1 MNVLVTGAS
10 GFIGQPLVRRLL
22 AHGHKVRA
30 LIRRAE
36 EGTLLPGAEIEVGD
50 LRDSGA
56 VERAA
61 RGMDGVVHLAWA
73 TGVAR
78 ESAAR
83 VVNVDGT
90 RRLLDAARLHDA
102 RRFVFVSSISA
113 ARERMGPYGRTKLEA
128 ERLVS
133 ASELEWVILRPSLV
147 YGPGPAGL
155 FARLERSLRGPVV
168 PIVGDGSIELDPI
181 HVEDVCTVIEQCLV
195 RADSMGK
202 RYDLLGPERVT
213 FRELLVRLA
222 AAIDARPRFVAIPA
236 GLALSLA
243 RLLGAVMERPPLSE
257 DNVLGMISPAS
268 VDGGVARREFPI
280 VWTSLSE
287 GLASLGRPLGKAVQP
302 A

>member
-10 GFIGQPLVRRLL
+10 GFIGQPLVRTLL
-22 AHGHKVRA
+22 AHGHRVRA
-30 LIRRAE
+30 LVRRAGE
-36 EGTLLPGAEIEVGD
+36 MTLLPGADVEVGD

-61 RGMDGVVHLAWA
+61 RGMDAIVHLAWA

-78 ESAAR
+78 ESSAR
-83 VVNVDGT
+83 AVNVEGT
-90 RRLLDAARLHDA
+90 RRLVDAARVHGA

-128 ERLVS
+128 ERLVAGS
-133 ASELEWVILRPSLV
+133 GLEWVILRPSLV

-181 HVEDVCTVIEQCLV
+181 HVEDVCAVIEQCLV

-257 DNVLGMISPAS
+257 DNVLGMISPAA

-280 VWTSLSE
+280 AWTSLSE
-287 GLASLGRPLGKAVQP
+287 GLRSLGRAVQP

>member
-10 GFIGQPLVRRLL
+10 GFIGRPLVRGLL
-22 AHGHKVRA
+22 ASGHTVRA
-30 LIRRAE
+30 LIRRAGE
-36 EGTLLPGAEIEVGD
+36 RELLPGAQIEVGD

-83 VVNVDGT
+83 AVNVEGT

-128 ERLVS
+128 ERMV
-133 ASELEWVILRPSLV
+133 ASSDLDWVILRPSLV

-155 FARLERSLRGPVV
+155 FARLERSLRGAIV
-168 PIVGDGSIELDPI
+168 PIVGDGSIALDPI
-181 HVEDVCTVIEQCLV
+181 HVDDVCAVIEQCLV
-195 RADSMGK
+195 RADSKGK

-222 AAIDARPRFVAIPA
+222 AAIDARPRFVTIPA
-236 GLALSLA
+236 AVALSIA
-243 RLLGAVMERPPLSE
+243 RALGAVMERPPLSE
-257 DNVLGMISPAS
+257 DNVLGMISPAT
-268 VDGGVARREFPI
+268 VDGGAARREFP
-280 VWTSLSE
+280 VAWTPLSE
-287 GLASLGRPLGKAVQP
+287 GLRSVGKAGQP

>member
-1 MNVLVTGAS
+1 MKVLVTGAS

-22 AHGHKVRA
+22 ASGHTVRA
-30 LIRRAE
+30 LIRRASE
-36 EGTLLPGAEIEVGD
+36 RELLPGADIEVGD

-56 VERAA
+56 VERVA
-61 RGMDGVVHLAWA
+61 RGMEAVVHLAWA

-78 ESAAR
+78 ESSAR
-83 VVNVDGT
+83 AVNVEGT
-90 RRLLDAARLHDA
+90 RRLLDAARLHEA

-128 ERLVS
+128 ERLVT
-133 ASELEWVILRPSLV
+133 ASGLEWVILRPSLV

-155 FARLERSLRGPVV
+155 FARLERSLRGPLV
-168 PIVGDGSIELDPI
+168 PIVGDGSIALDPV
-181 HVEDVCTVIEQCLV
+181 HVDDVCAVIEQSLV

-222 AAIDARPRFVAIPA
+222 TAIGVRPRFVAIPS
-236 GLALSLA
+236 GVALSIA
-243 RLLGAVMERPPLSE
+243 RVLGAMMERPPLSE
-257 DNVLGMISPAS
+257 DNVLGMISPAT
-268 VDGGVARREFPI
+268 VDGGAARREFA
-280 VWTSLSE
+280 VAWTPLSA
-287 GLASLGRPLGKAVQP
+287 GLRSLGSAGPP

>member
-22 AHGHKVRA
+22 THGHRVRA
-30 LIRRAE
+30 LVRRAGE
-36 EGTLLPGAEIEVGD
+36 ASVLHGADIAVGD
-50 LRDSGA
+50 LRDA
-56 VERAA
+56 PTLERAVQGTSA
-61 RGMDGVVHLAWA
+61 IVHLAWA

-83 VVNVDGT
+83 VVNVEGT
-90 RRLLDAARLHDA
+90 RRLLDAAGRHGV

-113 ARERMGPYGRTKLEA
+113 ARARVGPYGRTKLEA
-128 ERLVS
+128 ERMVA
-133 ASELEWVILRPSLV
+133 ASGLEWVILRPSLV

-155 FARLERSLRGPVV
+155 FARLERSLRGPVMPV
-168 PIVGDGSIELDPI
+168 VGDGSIELDPI
-181 HVEDVCTVIEQCLV
+181 HVEDVCAVIEQCLD

-236 GLALSLA
+236 GFALSLA

-257 DNVLGMISPAS
+257 DNVLGMISPAT
-268 VDGGVARREFPI
+268 VDGSVARRDFPI
-280 VWTSLSE
+280 AWTSLSE
-287 GLASLGRPLGKAVQP
+287 GLRSLAKAVQP

>member
-10 GFIGQPLVRRLL
+10 GFIGQPLVRHLL
-22 AHGHKVRA
+22 AHGHRVRA
-30 LIRRAE
+30 LVRRAGE
-36 EGTLLPGAEIEVGD
+36 ATLLPGADVEVGD

-56 VERAA
+56 VERAT
-61 RGMDGVVHLAWA
+61 RGMDAIVHLAWA

-78 ESAAR
+78 ESSAR

-90 RRLLDAARLHDA
+90 RRLVDAARVHGA

-128 ERLVS
+128 ERLVAGS
-133 ASELEWVILRPSLV
+133 GLEWVILRPSLV
-147 YGPGPAGL
+147 YGPGPLGL

-181 HVEDVCTVIEQCLV
+181 HVEDVCAVIEQCLV

-222 AAIDARPRFVAIPA
+222 ASIDARPRFVAIPA

-280 VWTSLSE
+280 AWTSLSE
-287 GLASLGRPLGKAVQP
+287 GLRSLGKAVQP